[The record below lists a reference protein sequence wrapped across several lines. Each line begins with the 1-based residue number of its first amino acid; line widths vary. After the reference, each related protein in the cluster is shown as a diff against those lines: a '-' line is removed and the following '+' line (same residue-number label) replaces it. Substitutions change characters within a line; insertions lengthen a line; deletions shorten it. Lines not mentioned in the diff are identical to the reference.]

1 METVIHPSR
10 KLLTVFLAYLG
21 ISVVS
26 LGYGIVKMSSLL
38 VVLATATLVIS
49 IILIHFFLTKY
60 IIAEDGLYQIR
71 KLTGVSFVPWDKVG
85 QVFIERGFM
94 EKRWGMGDLRIL
106 GKSGRQLMRWRGVPE
121 PQRVSELIRD
131 AFARYAILH
140 QLPEMPVI

>member
-71 KLTGVSFVPWDKVG
+71 KLTGVSFVAGNLRLLQKV
-85 QVFIERGFM
+85 FWERGAPTGW
-94 EKRWGMGDLRIL
+94 KYVPPGLRTPDPL
-106 GKSGRQLMRWRGVPE
+106 PNPLLQPRRG
-121 PQRVSELIRD
+121 
-131 AFARYAILH
+131 AIYCALRA
-140 QLPEMPVI
+140 